1 MKLLILFILITSV
14 LLFSNCQKSSSSDN
28 IVTHINCDGLITD
41 TLGTGDNGKIY
52 MPTAFTPN
60 GDGRD
65 DIIRPIP
72 VNLSSIVF
80 TIYDENNNVVFTTNQ
95 LSQGWFPVTGSNV
108 HIKYYY
114 KIQAFTVSNHRIGK
128 CGELYRL
135 TCLPSNLPLSS
146 IYFEDQLTINGFSVP
161 TGETLSTCP

>member
-1 MKLLILFILITSV
+1 
-14 LLFSNCQKSSSSDN
+14 
-28 IVTHINCDGLITD
+28 
-41 TLGTGDNGKIY
+41 

-80 TIYDENNNVVFTTNQ
+80 TIYDDNNNVVFTTNQ

-114 KIQAFTVSNHRIGK
+114 KIQAVTAANHHIGK

-135 TCLPSNLPLSS
+135 TCLPGNLPLGS
-146 IYFEDQLTINGFSVP
+146 IYFEDQLTLNGFTAP
-161 TGETLSTCP
+161 TGENLSTCP